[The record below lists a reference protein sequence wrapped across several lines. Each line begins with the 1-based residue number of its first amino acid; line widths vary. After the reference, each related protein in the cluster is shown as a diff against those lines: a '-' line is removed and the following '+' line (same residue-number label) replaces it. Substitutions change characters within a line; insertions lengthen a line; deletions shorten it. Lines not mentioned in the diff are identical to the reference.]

1 MMVGIYIVLKIL
13 VYYYMMEYNFVLEKD
28 KDKIDSD
35 TKLNLKLVSSIIYHQ
50 LIKMIKSVCKIMTK
64 IADPRKKRNEQFN
77 ISRDIRLFI
86 EKVEKN
92 FIKGDPDTN
101 ENIIEYMEI
110 KLYQPKDFQKYT
122 DGVKK
127 TKFSLSKVIFDFIN
141 KFYNFME
148 SS

>member
-1 MMVGIYIVLKIL
+1 
-13 VYYYMMEYNFVLEKD
+13 
-28 KDKIDSD
+28 
-35 TKLNLKLVSSIIYHQ
+35 
-50 LIKMIKSVCKIMTK
+50 MTK